1 MNPSKDT
8 IINCHSITH
17 LYGSVR
23 CRSCTF
29 CTFLL
34 AGSVVVVEDCGVQDT
49 ELALLGVRDT
59 ELEPPSSSDP
69 GQLLPGG
76 CSMGTIGGGRR

>member
-1 MNPSKDT
+1 M
-8 IINCHSITH
+8 
-17 LYGSVR
+17 R

-76 CSMGTIGGGRR
+76 CSRGFFITHEDIECWKTTTKSFLNL

>member
-1 MNPSKDT
+1 M
-8 IINCHSITH
+8 TH

-76 CSMGTIGGGRR
+76 CSRGTLSYYLRRTWNVGRRLLKVF